1 MNTKLRLGPHKRR
14 ICHIETFSFCAFC
27 MWNCLMKFFS
37 DFMIDAVKNTNDSLI
52 PELVL
57 FFQNSTSEQRGS
69 LSSEIKTSQ
78 TTSISSQTKSNQ
90 PLKPNLYLLNQIANL
105 LNHICYLSNHI
116 TNLLNQIVP
125 FPNHIIPLSNHIMM
139 WFGRFFGCR
148 KCSRS
153 HRKWNFQKRKLPVIS
168 VSHKLPIRLQC
179 QNHSRLPL
187 SPRPPITLLS
197 WLGVLINW
205 IGSI

>member
-1 MNTKLRLGPHKRR
+1 
-14 ICHIETFSFCAFC
+14 
-27 MWNCLMKFFS
+27 
-37 DFMIDAVKNTNDSLI
+37 MIDAVKNTNDSLI

-125 FPNHIIPLSNHIMM
+125 LPNHIIPLSNHIMM

-187 SPRPPITLLS
+187 RLMRFNLLFCLKFQS
-197 WLGVLINW
+197 RTFS
-205 IGSI
+205 SILEYSELVKFHSDKIKTSL